1 MQPNRHSPR
10 HAPPIV
16 GYVPADKAAR
26 LGAVTPI
33 PILEMPL
40 ADQRQWCKAAL
51 DWLDG
56 ETPRHGC
63 PTADLCT
70 DGSCRR
76 SPQHGRCLLLL
87 PGNHPDWRDARRYR
101 FDPGCNAITART
113 RRAAPCPRPPLGLAQ
128 LQPPLVTDRFLDEW
142 RRRERT
148 IAAELDDLRAQ
159 GYPIAVDAA
168 AVLAAELA
176 GGSMDLETGEV
187 ELGG

>member
-1 MQPNRHSPR
+1 MQPNRYSLFGTF
-10 HAPPIV
+10 PIV

-40 ADQRQWCKAAL
+40 ADQRQWCQAAL

-56 ETPRHGC
+56 KTPRHGC
-63 PTADLCT
+63 PTADLCA

-76 SPQHGRCLLLL
+76 SPRHGPCLLLL
-87 PGNHPDWRDARRYR
+87 PGEHPDWQDARRYR
-101 FDPGCNAITART
+101 FDPGCNAITPRE
-113 RRAAPCPRPPLGLAQ
+113 RRADPSPRPPLGLDQ
-128 LQPPLVTDRFLDEW
+128 LHPPLVRDRFLDAW
-142 RRRERT
+142 RRQEQT
-148 IAAELDDLRAQ
+148 IAAELDSLRDQ

-176 GGSMDLETGEV
+176 GGTVDLETGEV
-187 ELGG
+187 ERGG